1 MYWSNNLIRKE
12 RDVYGVEHYATNLH
26 GAINIPPSHNT
37 LSALLLYSG
46 EALGNKMQANAQYF
60 RLNVRFCGIA
70 WRNTLT
76 AVGRKAAIHQ
86 SVADNT
92 KI

>member
-12 RDVYGVEHYATNLH
+12 RDVYGVEHHATNLH

-46 EALGNKMQANAQYF
+46 EALSNKMQANAQYF

-76 AVGRKAAIHQ
+76 AVGRKATIHQ
-86 SVADNT
+86 SNAGNT